1 MSSDATPVRPKLAL
15 LGAALGVAVWLWAP
29 LPGQAAAM
37 AGIALWM
44 AMWWLTEAVPIPVT
58 SLLPLVLMPT
68 AGIAKLGAVGASYG
82 NPVIYLFLGGF
93 LLALGLEECGLHH
106 RIALSIVSALGD
118 RPRLLVLGFFAA
130 SGAISMWI
138 SNTATAML
146 MLPIAMSILG
156 DPEQDAAAD
165 ALAAG
170 QGSSETPGRPAV
182 PTTWAVP
189 GLGPRARLGVATML
203 AIAYGASI
211 GGMATLVG
219 TAPNLVLVAQLA
231 KLFPEAPAIGF
242 GQWMAFALPFVVAYI
257 AIGWWMLVGPLLRI
271 PARGIGP
278 GTEAVRAELAELGPM
293 RRDERFAA
301 GLFAVVAMA
310 WVFGDDLRLGE
321 TLTLTGWRSALGLR
335 EVGDGA
341 VAVAGAIA
349 LFVIPSRDRPGH
361 AMLDWNATKR
371 LPWGLLLL
379 FGGGFALA
387 DGFGKSGLSDVIGDA
402 LGVLRD
408 QPMLAVLTAVTAGL
422 CGLTELTSNTATT
435 ALVLPILGQLGVAL
449 GTDPRALMVAAT
461 LAASCAFMLPVATP
475 PNAIVF
481 GSGRVTIAQMARV
494 GLWFNLVGVAL
505 VVLLVRLLGG
515 PLLGIDWQALPS
527 WAH

>member
-1 MSSDATPVRPKLAL
+1 MSSDAAPVRPKLAL
-15 LGAALGVAVWLWAP
+15 LGAAMGLAVWFLAP
-29 LPGQAAAM
+29 LPAQAAAM

-44 AMWWLTEAVPIPVT
+44 AAWWLTEAVPIPVT
-58 SLLPLVLMPT
+58 SLLPLVLLPA
-68 AGIAKLGAVGASYG
+68 AGIAKLGAVGASFG

-93 LLALGLEECGLHH
+93 LLALGLEECGLHR
-106 RIALSIVSALGD
+106 RIALHIVSALGD

-156 DPEQDAAAD
+156 DPEHDAAAD
-165 ALAAG
+165 AAAG
-170 QGSSETPGRPAV
+170 SQAGAAQ
-182 PTTWAVP
+182 TWAAP

-231 KLFPEAPAIGF
+231 KIFPQAPTIGF
-242 GQWMAFALPFVVAYI
+242 GQWMAFALPFVVLYI
-257 AIGWWMLVGPLLRI
+257 AIGWWLLVGPLLRI

-278 GTEAVRAELAELGPM
+278 GTEAVRHELAALGPM
-293 RRDERFAA
+293 RRDERLAA
-301 GLFAVVAMA
+301 AVFAVVALA
-310 WVFGDDLRLGE
+310 WVAGDDLRLGE
-321 TLTLTGWRSALGLR
+321 TLTLTGWRSALGLP
-335 EVGDGA
+335 EVADGA
-341 VAVAGAIA
+341 VAVAGAVV
-349 LFVIPSRDRPGH
+349 LFVLPSSDRPGRP
-361 AMLDWNATKR
+361 LLGWDATRR

-387 DGFGKSGLSDVIGDA
+387 DGFGKSGLSATIGDA
-402 LGVLRD
+402 LGVLGG
-408 QPMLAVLTAVTAGL
+408 QPLWAVLTAVTAGL
-422 CGLTELTSNTATT
+422 CALTELTSNTATT
-435 ALVLPILGQLGVAL
+435 TLVLPILAQLGVAI
-449 GTDPRALMVAAT
+449 GADPRALMVAAT

-494 GLWFNLVGVAL
+494 GLWFNVVGVLL
-505 VVLLVRLLGG
+505 VVVVVRLLGG
-515 PLLGIDWQALPS
+515 PLLGIDWAVLPA
-527 WAH
+527 WAQ